1 MLVLKKRTTIQ
12 HPTAQHLLK
21 FPYLRPVKTAVVIL
35 NWNGKK
41 LLQQFLPSVI
51 RFSPE
56 ATIYVADNAS
66 TDGSATFL
74 QEKFPQ
80 VNIIQN
86 IQNGGYAKG
95 YNDALVHLSEDI
107 FILLNSDVE
116 VTPNWL
122 QPILHCFETQ
132 PNTAAVQ
139 PKILD
144 YKRKDF
150 FEYAGAAGGFID
162 YLGYP
167 FCRGRIFDTVEKD
180 AGQYD
185 EETTIFWAS
194 GACLAIRKK
203 AFEQAGK
210 LDESYFAHQEEI
222 DLCWRL
228 YNLDY
233 QIKYTGKSTVYHVGG
248 ATLSEMDPRK
258 TLYNFR
264 NSLCNLV
271 KNHPSN
277 LLWPLVLL
285 RLTLDGIAGIRFL
298 LQVQPRQTWAIVRA
312 HFGFYARLSQLLK
325 ERKKFPKRNLE
336 TSPFSIVFDYFISGK
351 KKYSDLVKR

>member
-1 MLVLKKRTTIQ
+1 M
-12 HPTAQHLLK
+12 
-21 FPYLRPVKTAVVIL
+21 

-41 LLQQFLPSVI
+41 LLKQFLPSVI

-66 TDGSATFL
+66 TDDSAIFL
-74 QEKFPQ
+74 QEEFPQ
-80 VNIIQN
+80 VTIVQN

-95 YNDALVHLSEDI
+95 YNDALAHLSEDI

-116 VTPNWL
+116 VTENWL

-144 YKRKDF
+144 YKRKDY

-162 YLGYP
+162 HLGYP
-167 FCRGRIFDTVEKD
+167 FCRGRIFETVEKD
-180 AGQYD
+180 TGQYD
-185 EETTIFWAS
+185 EETAIFWAS

-203 AFEQAGK
+203 AFEEAGK

-228 YNLDY
+228 HNLGH
-233 QIKYTGKSTVYHVGG
+233 QIKYIEKSTVYHVGG
-248 ATLSEMDPRK
+248 ATLSEMNPQK

-277 LLWPLVLL
+277 YLWFWVLF
-285 RLTLDGIAGIRFL
+285 RLILDGIAGIRFL
-298 LQVQPRQTWAIVRA
+298 AQLRPRHTWAIVRA
-312 HFGFYARLSQLLK
+312 HFGFYARLPQLLK
-325 ERKKFPKRNLE
+325 KRRKIPRKTLE
-336 TSPFSIVFDYFISGK
+336 TSTFSIVFDYFFFGK